1 MMNFKRLFT
10 SVFCAALCLAVM
22 LTSAV
27 FLLRADESFS
37 MTASKVTDGA
47 FTVTVDFPKV
57 DWNTYNLVITYDPAK
72 IQTAKPTYSVGGTVT
87 TENIDGGNATGTYK
101 LGALALTPISGGFS
115 ITLPFT
121 VKDANA
127 TEVQISMSVTE
138 FALNG
143 TAIGAT
149 AASPITVT
157 LKTVT
162 PPPSS
167 DTSTNTSTTETSSD
181 SSESDSD
188 TTGTTST
195 DSEKP
200 TISTN
205 TSTDSDKP
213 TVSTSTKTSTK
224 TSGTT
229 DSDGTTDKTSAS
241 DTDSDQI
248 TDSETGFPFS
258 SGSGSNTDDPTT
270 DVTDL
275 PGSDSESE
283 TTVTGPTIVV
293 PSTST
298 LKQPTDDGKIATST
312 VAIISIGVAALLCAG
327 LTVLGLMRHKKVD

>member
-1 MMNFKRLFT
+1 MNR
-10 SVFCAALCLAVM
+10 
-22 LTSAV
+22 
-27 FLLRADESFS
+27 
-37 MTASKVTDGA
+37 TASFFKCIPLVLLAAVILCFVAILPSHAATLTVVDPEIENGA
-47 FTVTVDFPKV
+47 FS
-57 DWNTYNLVITYDPAK
+57 LVITFPAEDWRGGFDFSVTYDSFVYEHG
-72 IQTAKPTYSVGGTVT
+72 TATCS
-87 TENIDGGNATGTYK
+87 I
-101 LGALALTPISGGFS
+101 ALTNSIFNSPSSGKLNLVGS
-115 ITLPFT
+115 PDQNAVPGATVITVPFT
-121 VKDANA
+121 VKDSSK
-127 TEVQISMSVTE
+127 TDSK
-138 FALNG
+138 
-143 TAIGAT
+143 
-149 AASPITVT
+149 ITVKVNSLINFDGLDLIAVGT
-157 LKTVT
+157 EYTVDPQEAV
-162 PPPSS
+162 PPVSTDSS
-167 DTSTNTSTTETSSD
+167 TETSSD
-181 SSESDSD
+181 SDSD
-188 TTGTTST
+188 TTVTSST

-283 TTVTGPTIVV
+283 ATVTGPTIVV

-298 LKQPTDDGKIATST
+298 LKQPADDGKIATST